1 MPPRVQHG
9 VACRHHPHACTEGA
23 PGRRGGSQR
32 AGRRASR
39 TLLDPPPPSPPTGWR
54 KRHGEALSPT
64 CPALLAAIRS
74 LYPACPGAPSH
85 AERSAGRPR
94 KLKKGDAV
102 RLRILRDPA
111 MGLVLTA
118 WAVATSIE
126 SQSTSDRADLCM
138 NWANP
143 GGELVVQS
151 PDARLQWAQLLGT
164 GRCPSSAGRWPP
176 LRCRDSRRLV

>member
-1 MPPRVQHG
+1 M
-9 VACRHHPHACTEGA
+9 
-23 PGRRGGSQR
+23 
-32 AGRRASR
+32 
-39 TLLDPPPPSPPTGWR
+39 
-54 KRHGEALSPT
+54 
-64 CPALLAAIRS
+64 CPALLAVIRS

-102 RLRILRDPA
+102 RLRRLRDPA

-143 GGELVVQS
+143 GASWLYKAPTRDSNGLSCWGQVG
-151 PDARLQWAQLLGT
+151 ARPLPGD
-164 GRCPSSAGRWPP
+164 GR
-176 LRCRDSRRLV
+176 RCDSRRRV

>member
-1 MPPRVQHG
+1 M
-9 VACRHHPHACTEGA
+9 
-23 PGRRGGSQR
+23 
-32 AGRRASR
+32 
-39 TLLDPPPPSPPTGWR
+39 
-54 KRHGEALSPT
+54 
-64 CPALLAAIRS
+64 CPALLAVIRS

-94 KLKKGDAV
+94 KLKKGNAV
-102 RLRILRDPA
+102 RSRRLRDPA

-143 GGELVVQS
+143 GANWLYKAPTRDS
-151 PDARLQWAQLLGT
+151 NRAQLLGT

-176 LRCRDSRRLV
+176 LRCRDSRTRV